1 MDIVYSLQGVKFEW
15 NFNKAQINLEKHGVT
30 FEEAAEVFFDPFYQ
44 IGDATANN
52 EGREFILGYS
62 LSYRLLLVVVLE
74 KSQRNRI
81 ISARPATRQEK
92 KLYEQY

>member
-62 LSYRLLLVVVLE
+62 LSYRLLLVVFLE

>member
-1 MDIVYSLQGVKFEW
+1 M
-15 NFNKAQINLEKHGVT
+15 
-30 FEEAAEVFFDPFYQ
+30 
-44 IGDATANN
+44 GDATANN